1 MLKPKKRKSGVVI
14 LAPRICVA
22 VGKKL
27 VVQDGKWVSDGF
39 SQYTS
44 LTMCAEMRKMHS
56 KKGRDRRSQ
65 MPKVIRTV
73 AGWYMRYMKKN
84 FPHAAQ
90 PFEEGSFVRTEPTA
104 AGGEFPVRT
113 GTACSSLTAL
123 CRQLHNMQKEPK
135 VSLLHSKVDMKFYSP
150 AMEDIDLRGAYP
162 KSGQ

>member
-1 MLKPKKRKSGVVI
+1 MLKPKKRKSGAVI

-27 VVQDGKWVSDGF
+27 VVQDGKWVSEGF

-84 FPHAAQ
+84 FPHAA
-90 PFEEGSFVRTEPTA
+90 PFEEESFVRTEPSA
-104 AGGEFPVRT
+104 IGGEFPVRT
-113 GTACSSLTAL
+113 GTAYSTLTAL
-123 CRQLHNMQKEPK
+123 CRQTYEKQKVLK
-135 VSLLHSKVDMKFYSP
+135 DSLLHGKVDIENIKL
-150 AMEDIDLRGAYP
+150 DGAYP
-162 KSGQ
+162 KASE